1 MPPLGSSP
9 DDLKSISSSVRMRMS
24 GWVYKARRTAHEMI
38 TTTTVKGSDYDK
50 VVKLKEPNTV
60 QTNLW
65 YLKPGFTAKPTFVS
79 VTVPGVFES
88 SNVEH
93 EAYPHEVTDVRG
105 HERLF
110 SLDKSGFEFVH
121 NAVPDEIIQ
130 HIRNNEDEEIERK
143 YYPKIEELLKKHTG
157 ADRVFIFDHTV
168 RKRIPQYPSDG
179 RGPVGARQPALRVH
193 VDQAPS
199 AGAGR
204 VKRHLP
210 DEAEGLLKGRVQIIN
225 VWRPLVGPIEDH
237 PLAVA
242 DYRSV
247 NLEDL
252 VATDLLYPGH
262 TGETYS
268 VLYNPGHR
276 WYYKSR
282 QQNDEVILIKCFDTK
297 TDRARV
303 TPHTAFKDPT
313 SPENPRLRESIEIR
327 ALVFHTQDN
336 D

>member
-1 MPPLGSSP
+1 MPIHGSAP
-9 DDLKSISSSVRMRMS
+9 DDLKSISSSVRRRIS
-24 GWVYKARRTAHEMI
+24 GWVYKAKSTAHKMS
-38 TTTTVKGSDYDK
+38 TTTTVKISEYDK
-50 VVKLKEPNTV
+50 IVKLEKPNTV

-79 VTVPGVFES
+79 VTVPSVFES

-93 EAYPHEVTDVRG
+93 EAYLHEVTDVRG
-105 HERLF
+105 HESLF
-110 SLDKSGFEFVH
+110 SLDKSGFEFIQ
-121 NAVPDEIIQ
+121 NAIPDEIVQ
-130 HIRNNEDEEIERK
+130 HIRNNEDEEIEKK
-143 YYPKIEELLKKHTG
+143 YYPRIEELLKKHTG
-157 ADRVFIFDHTV
+157 ANRVFIFDHTI
-168 RKRIPQYPSDG
+168 RKRIPKYASDG
-179 RGPVGARQPALRVH
+179 RGPVGARQSALRVH

-199 AGAGR
+199 AGTGR

-210 DEAEGLLKGRVQIIN
+210 NEAEELLKGRVQIIN
-225 VWRPLVGPIEDH
+225 VWRPLVGPVEDH

-247 NLEDL
+247 KPEDL
-252 VATDLLYPGH
+252 VVTDLLYPGH
-262 TGETYS
+262 TGEMYS
-268 VLYNPGHR
+268 VLYNPEHK

-282 QQNDEVILIKCFDTK
+282 QQNDEVILIKCFDSK

-303 TPHTAFKDPT
+303 TPHSAIKDPT

-327 ALVFHTQDN
+327 ALVFHTQDR

>member
-1 MPPLGSSP
+1 
-9 DDLKSISSSVRMRMS
+9 MS
-24 GWVYKARRTAHEMI
+24 
-38 TTTTVKGSDYDK
+38 TTTTVKTTEYDK
-50 VVKLKEPNTV
+50 IVKLEEPNAV

-93 EAYPHEVTDVRG
+93 EAYPHEITDVRG

-110 SLDKSGFEFVH
+110 SLDKSGFEFVQDP
-121 NAVPDEIIQ
+121 VPDELIQ
-130 HIRNNEDEEIERK
+130 QIRNNEDEEIEEK

-168 RKRIPQYPSDG
+168 RRRIPKYASDG

-199 AGAGR
+199 AGVGR

-210 DEAEGLLKGRVQIIN
+210 EEAEELLKGRVQIIN

-247 NLEDL
+247 KPEDL

-268 VLYNPGHR
+268 VLYNPEHK
-276 WYYKSR
+276 WYYKSSQR
-282 QQNDEVILIKCFDTK
+282 NDEVILIKCFDTK

-303 TPHTAFKDPT
+303 TPHTAIKDPT

-327 ALVFHTQDN
+327 ALVFHTQDR